1 MTLRPASY
9 TCGTL
14 FDLVV
19 KQQRIEEINAAM
31 TGAGFWDNQ
40 EKAQAM
46 VTELRQLNAITKP
59 LMALQTAVDDMQ
71 VLIEFAADDDSGES
85 ERELTELLDNAKS
98 QLEALELQEMMSAPE
113 DVCGAYIQ
121 VQAGEGGTDSA
132 DWAEMLLRMYLRWAE
147 EHGFATEEL
156 DRSPGEEA
164 GIRNATI
171 AIRGDYVYGY
181 LKGEMGVHRLI
192 RISPFDSAARRQT
205 SFAAVDVTPEVDENV
220 EIEVDWEND
229 VRVDT
234 YRAGGAGGQHVN
246 KTDSAVRLT
255 HIPTGVVAACQ
266 NERSQQKNKS
276 AAKKMLIAKLYQMQS
291 DKREAELAAK
301 RGSKTKIGFGGEP
314 VRHYVLNPD
323 QFVKDARTG
332 MRVGNPQPVL
342 DGGIDGF
349 LEAYLRWKIGK

>member
-1 MTLRPASY
+1 ML
-9 TCGTL
+9 G
-14 FDLVV
+14 
-19 KQQRIEEINAAM
+19 KQKRVEAIDAAM
-31 TGAGFWDNQ
+31 AGPGFWDSQ

-46 VTELRQLNAITKP
+46 VVERRQLTAITKP
-59 LMALQTAVDDMQ
+59 LSSLVASVGDMQ
-71 VLIEFAADDDSGES
+71 VLLEFAAEDESGES
-85 ERELTELLDNAKS
+85 ERELAALVESLQG
-98 QLEALELQEMMSAPE
+98 QLAALELQEMMGEPE
-113 DVCGAYIQ
+113 DVCGAYVT
-121 VQAGEGGTDSA
+121 VQAGEGGTDAA

-147 EHGFATEEL
+147 DHAHSVEEL

-164 GIRNATI
+164 GIRNATF
-171 AIRGDYVYGY
+171 AIRGSYVYGY
-181 LKGEMGVHRLI
+181 LKGEIGVHRLI

-220 EIEVDWEND
+220 EIDIDWERD

-234 YRAGGAGGQHVN
+234 YRSGGAGGQHVN

-266 NERSQQKNKS
+266 NERSQQKNRS
-276 AAKKMLIAKLYQMQS
+276 TAKKMLIAKLFQIER
-291 DKREAELAAK
+291 DKRDAELAAK

-332 MRVGNPQPVL
+332 LRVGNPQPVL
-342 DGGIDGF
+342 DGRIDEF
-349 LEAYLRWKIGK
+349 LEAYLRWKLGKT